1 MMNIKDFLFN
11 YGYTREFNFAVSE
24 ELKAIPDLIPEGEFK
39 RRKCLFD
46 WTIVTIDGDDSK
58 DFDDAVSIKK
68 LKNGKFEL
76 GVHIADVSHYVTE
89 GSALDAEAYN
99 RGTSVYLVDTVVPM
113 LPEKL
118 SNDLC
123 SLVPHKPRLTLSCIM
138 KIDSLGNV
146 EDYKICETAIK
157 SSARLTYHK
166 VTQVLEGNMSA
177 RNEYADFIEM
187 FENMRELALI
197 LRDKRMRRG
206 AIDFDFPE
214 PYFELDED
222 GKVIDI
228 KPREL
233 SVSNKIIE
241 EFMLVANETV
251 AKHCEREGI
260 PSVYRVHEDPDPE
273 KIEKLVNVVKIF
285 GHKLKVKDKVSP
297 KAMQSLL
304 FRVDGTNAQTVL
316 STVMLRSMMKAR
328 YCEENLGHFGLAA
341 EFYCHF
347 TSPIRRYP
355 DLIVHRI
362 LKEWLNGNLDE
373 WRITHYN
380 KITRRSAEQ
389 SSQTEADATTAER
402 DYDAFLSCE
411 YMEDKIGQEFIGIIS
426 SVTDFGF
433 FVELPNTV
441 EGLVRMV
448 NLADDYYEFNEDAML
463 LAGRRTGRIFCMGQ
477 QVKVRL
483 VKVNTELKQ
492 IDFIPTEFLEKKTP
506 KEVKQQGGKGSRK
519 HTKKGRKKKYRSK

>member
-1 MMNIKDFLFN
+1 MNIEKFLYN
-11 YGYTREFNFAVSE
+11 YGYTSEFNLAVTDEVKSF
-24 ELKAIPDLIPEGEFK
+24 PDMIPESEFK

-46 WTIVTIDGDDSK
+46 WQIVTIDGDDSK

-89 GSALDAEAYN
+89 GSALDLEAYN
-99 RGTSVYLVDTVVPM
+99 RGTSVYLVDNVVPM

-138 KIDSLGNV
+138 KVDSQGNV

-157 SSARLTYHK
+157 SCARLTYHR

-214 PYFELDED
+214 PYFELDEA
-222 GKVIDI
+222 GKVVNIRA
-228 KPREL
+228 REL
-233 SVSNKIIE
+233 SISNKIIE
-241 EFMLVANETV
+241 EFMLLANETV
-251 AKHCEREGI
+251 AKHCEKLEI
-260 PSVYRVHEDPDPE
+260 PCVYRVHENPDPE
-273 KIEKLVNVVKIF
+273 KVQKLVNLVRIF
-285 GHKLKVKDKVSP
+285 GHKLKVGDKVSP

-316 STVMLRSMMKAR
+316 STAMLRSMMKAK

-341 EFYCHF
+341 DFYCHF

-362 LKEWLNGNLDE
+362 LKEWLNGTLDE

-380 KITRRSAEQ
+380 KVTRRSAEQ
-389 SSQTEADATTAER
+389 STLTEADATTAER
-402 DYDAFLSCE
+402 DYDDFMCCE
-411 YMEDKIGQEFIGIIS
+411 YMENKIGQEFIGTIS

-448 NLADDYYEFNEDAML
+448 DLADDYYEFNEDTML
-463 LAGRRTGRIFCMGQ
+463 LTGRRTGRVFCMGQ

-483 VKVNTELKQ
+483 AKVNTELKQ
-492 IDFIPTEFLEKKTP
+492 IDFVLTEFDIKETQ
-506 KEVKQQGGKGSRK
+506 KEVKHKGGRQQRGKHS
-519 HTKKGRKKKYRSK
+519 KKGRKKKYRSK

>member
-1 MMNIKDFLFN
+1 MNINDFLYN
-11 YGYTREFNFAVSE
+11 YGFNPEFNLAVFEEVKTFSE
-24 ELKAIPDLIPEGEFK
+24 MIPESEFK
-39 RRKCLFD
+39 KRKCLFD
-46 WTIVTIDGDDSK
+46 WQIVTIDGDDSK

-99 RGTSVYLVDTVVPM
+99 RGTSVYLVDNVVPM

-123 SLVPHKPRLTLSCIM
+123 SLVPHKPRLTLSCLM
-138 KIDSLGNV
+138 KIDSQGNV

-157 SSARLTYHK
+157 SCARLTYHK
-166 VTQVLEGNMSA
+166 VTQVLDGNMSA

-214 PYFELDED
+214 PYFELDES
-222 GKVIDI
+222 GKVIDV
-228 KPREL
+228 KAREL
-233 SVSNKIIE
+233 SISNKIIE
-241 EFMLVANETV
+241 EFMLAANETL
-251 AKHCEREGI
+251 AKHCEKLGI
-260 PSVYRVHEDPDPE
+260 PCVYRVHEEPDSE
-273 KIEKLVNVVKIF
+273 KIEKLVNLVKVF
-285 GHKLKVKDKVSP
+285 GHKLKVNGKVSP

-316 STVMLRSMMKAR
+316 STAMLRAMMKAR

-341 EFYCHF
+341 DFYCHF

-380 KITRRSAEQ
+380 RVTRRAAEQ
-389 SSQTEADATTAER
+389 SSLTEAEATVAER
-402 DYDAFLSCE
+402 DYDDFMCCE

-448 NLADDYYEFNEDAML
+448 DLSDDYYEFNEDTML
-463 LAGRRTGRIFCMGQ
+463 LTGRRTGRVFCMGH
-477 QVKVRL
+477 QVKVKL
-483 VKVNTELKQ
+483 AKVNKELKQ
-492 IDFIPTEFLEKKTP
+492 IDFVLTELEKNEAP
-506 KEVKQQGGKGSRK
+506 KEVRRKDGKQRSK
-519 HTKKGRKKKYRSK
+519 HSKKGRKKKHRSK

>member
-1 MMNIKDFLFN
+1 MDINKFLYN
-11 YGYTREFNFAVSE
+11 YGYNCEFNLAVADE
-24 ELKAIPDLIPEGEFK
+24 VKAFPDKIPESEFA

-46 WTIVTIDGDDSK
+46 WQIVTIDGDDSK

-89 GSALDAEAYN
+89 KSALDAEAYQ

-123 SLVPHKPRLTLSCIM
+123 SLVPHKPRLTLSCVM
-138 KIDSLGNV
+138 KFDSQGNL
-146 EDYKICETAIK
+146 EDYKIFESAVK
-157 SSARLTYHK
+157 SCARLTYHK
-166 VTQVLEGNMSA
+166 VSQVLEGNMCA
-177 RNEYADFIEM
+177 RNEYADFLEM

-222 GKVIDI
+222 GRVIGV
-228 KPREL
+228 KAREL

-241 EFMLVANETV
+241 EFMLAANETV
-251 AKHCEREGI
+251 AKHCQKFEI

-273 KIEKLVNVVKIF
+273 KVQKLVNLVNIF
-285 GHKLKVKDKVSP
+285 GHKLKVGDKVSP

-316 STVMLRSMMKAR
+316 STAMLRAMMKAR

-341 EFYCHF
+341 DYYCHF

-355 DLIVHRI
+355 DLLVHRI
-362 LKEWLNGNLDE
+362 LKEWLKGDLDE

-380 KITRRSAEQ
+380 KVTRRSAEQ
-389 SSQTEADATTAER
+389 SSETEAQATMAER
-402 DYDAFLSCE
+402 DYDGFLCCE

-448 NLADDYYEFNEDAML
+448 DLSDDYYEFNEDTMI

-483 VKVNTELKQ
+483 VKVNTELRQ
-492 IDFIPTEFLEKKTP
+492 IDFVLAEFQAEETP
-506 KEVKQQGGKGSRK
+506 KEVKHKVGKQRSK
-519 HTKKGRKKKYRSK
+519 HSKKSRKKKYRSK

>member
-1 MMNIKDFLFN
+1 MNIKDFLYN

-24 ELKAIPDLIPEGEFK
+24 ELKAIPDMIPEKEFK

-76 GVHIADVSHYVTE
+76 GVHIADVSHYVTV

-222 GKVIDI
+222 GRVIDI

-341 EFYCHF
+341 EFYF
-347 TSPIRRYP
+347 SY
-355 DLIVHRI
+355 
-362 LKEWLNGNLDE
+362 KE
-373 WRITHYN
+373 
-380 KITRRSAEQ
+380 
-389 SSQTEADATTAER
+389 
-402 DYDAFLSCE
+402 
-411 YMEDKIGQEFIGIIS
+411 IS
-426 SVTDFGF
+426 
-433 FVELPNTV
+433 
-441 EGLVRMV
+441 
-448 NLADDYYEFNEDAML
+448 
-463 LAGRRTGRIFCMGQ
+463 
-477 QVKVRL
+477 
-483 VKVNTELKQ
+483 
-492 IDFIPTEFLEKKTP
+492 
-506 KEVKQQGGKGSRK
+506 
-519 HTKKGRKKKYRSK
+519 

>member
-1 MMNIKDFLFN
+1 MNFKDFLYN
-11 YGYTREFNFAVSE
+11 YGYNPEFSLAVAEETKAFPNMIDEE
-24 ELKAIPDLIPEGEFK
+24 ELK

-46 WTIVTIDGDDSK
+46 WQVVTIDGDDSK
-58 DFDDAVSIKK
+58 DFDDAVSVKK

-99 RGTSVYLVDTVVPM
+99 RGTSVYLVNHVVPM
-113 LPEKL
+113 LPERL

-138 KIDSLGNV
+138 KIDAYGNV
-146 EDYKICETAIK
+146 EEYKIAETAIK
-157 SSARLTYHK
+157 SQARLTYHK
-166 VTQVLEGNMSA
+166 VAQVLEGNMAA

-214 PYFELDED
+214 PYFQLDED
-222 GKVIDI
+222 GNVVDI
-228 KPREL
+228 KAREL
-233 SVSNKIIE
+233 AISNKIIE

-273 KIEKLVNVVKIF
+273 KIEKLVNLVRVF
-285 GHKLKVKDKVSP
+285 GHKLKVKDKVTP

-373 WRITHYN
+373 WRVTHYN
-380 KITRRSAEQ
+380 KITRRAAEQ
-389 SSQTEADATTAER
+389 SSLTEAEATTAER
-402 DYDAFLSCE
+402 DYDSFMSCE
-411 YMEDKIGQEFIGIIS
+411 YMSDKIGQEFTGVIS
-426 SVTDFGF
+426 SITDFGF

-448 NLADDYYEFNEDAML
+448 DLSDDYYDFDEDTML
-463 LAGRRTGRIFCMGQ
+463 LTGRRTGRIFCMGQ

-483 VKVNTELKQ
+483 AKVNGELKQ
-492 IDFIPTEFLEKKTP
+492 IDFVLPEFIDNETP
-506 KEVKQQGGKGSRK
+506 KEVKRQSGKGHKR
-519 HTKKGRKKKYRSK
+519 TKKGRKKKYRSK

>member
-1 MMNIKDFLFN
+1 MNINDFLYN
-11 YGYTREFNFAVSE
+11 YGYTKDFNLAVAE
-24 ELKAIPDLIPEGEFK
+24 EVKAFPEMIPEEEFK

-46 WTIVTIDGDDSK
+46 WQIVTIDGDDSK

-99 RGTSVYLVDTVVPM
+99 RGTSVYLVDNVVPM

-123 SLVPHKPRLTLSCIM
+123 SLVPHKPRLTLSCLM

-157 SSARLTYHK
+157 SCARLTYRK
-166 VTQVLEGNMSA
+166 VTQVLEGNMCA
-177 RNEYADFIEM
+177 RNEYADYIEM

-214 PYFELDED
+214 PYFELDES
-222 GKVIDI
+222 GRVIDV
-228 KPREL
+228 KAREL
-233 SVSNKIIE
+233 SISNKIIE
-241 EFMLVANETV
+241 EFMLAANETV
-251 AKHCEREGI
+251 AKHCQKLEI
-260 PSVYRVHEDPDPE
+260 PCVYRVHEEPDPE
-273 KIEKLVNVVKIF
+273 KIQKLVNLVRIF
-285 GHKLKVKDKVSP
+285 GHKLKAGDKVSP
-297 KAMQSLL
+297 KALQSLL

-316 STVMLRSMMKAR
+316 STAMLRAMMKAR
-328 YCEENLGHFGLAA
+328 YREENLGHFGLSAD
-341 EFYCHF
+341 FYCHF

-362 LKEWLNGNLDE
+362 LKEWINGGLDE
-373 WRITHYN
+373 WRVTHYN
-380 KITRRSAEQ
+380 RVTIRAAEQ
-389 SSQTEADATTAER
+389 STATEVDATNAER
-402 DYDAFLSCE
+402 DYDDFMCCM
-411 YMEDKIGQEFIGIIS
+411 YMEDKIGQEFTGTIS

-448 NLADDYYEFNEDAML
+448 DLTDDYYEFNEDTML
-463 LAGRRTGRIFCMGQ
+463 LTGRRKGRVFCMGQ

-483 VKVNTELKQ
+483 AKVNTELKQ
-492 IDFIPTEFLEKKTP
+492 IDFVLTDMEIREPK
-506 KEVKQQGGKGSRK
+506 KEVKHKVGKQHGRK
-519 HTKKGRKKKYRSK
+519 HGKKGGKKKYRSK

>member
-1 MMNIKDFLFN
+1 MNISDFLYN
-11 YGYTREFNFAVSE
+11 YGYTQDFTLAVSE
-24 ELKAIPDLIPEGEFK
+24 EVSSIPDMIPESELK

-46 WTIVTIDGDDSK
+46 WQIVTIDGDDSK

-89 GSALDAEAYN
+89 GSALDAESYN
-99 RGTSVYLVDTVVPM
+99 RGTSVYLVNNVVPM

-138 KIDSLGNV
+138 KIDRLGNV
-146 EDYKICETAIK
+146 EDYKISETVIK
-157 SSARLTYHK
+157 SCARLTYHK

-177 RNEYADFIEM
+177 RNQYADFIEM

-214 PYFELDED
+214 PYFELDGD
-222 GKVIDI
+222 GKVVDV
-228 KPREL
+228 KAREL
-233 SVSNKIIE
+233 SISNKIIE

-273 KIEKLVNVVKIF
+273 KIEKLVNMVRTF
-285 GHKLKVKDKVSP
+285 GHKLKVKDKVTP
-297 KAMQSLL
+297 KALQSLL
-304 FRVDGTNAQTVL
+304 FRVDGTNAQPVL

-362 LKEWLNGNLDE
+362 LKEWLNGSLDE
-373 WRITHYN
+373 WRINHYN
-380 KITRRSAEQ
+380 KITRRASEQ

-402 DYDAFLSCE
+402 DYDAFMSCE
-411 YMEDKIGQEFIGIIS
+411 YMENKIGQEFIGIIS

-433 FVELPNTV
+433 FVDLPNTV

-448 NLADDYYEFNEDAML
+448 DLADDYYDFDEDTML
-463 LAGRRTGRIFCMGQ
+463 LTGRRTGRVFCMGQ

-483 VKVNTELKQ
+483 AKVNTELKQ
-492 IDFIPTEFLEKKTP
+492 IDFVLAEFVDKEAP
-506 KEVKQQGGKGSRK
+506 KEVKQRSGEQRSKR
-519 HTKKGRKKKYRSK
+519 TKKARKKKYRSK